1 LGRAPQRIACGLTRR
16 GAGGKRDLQL
26 NASVITNESSME
38 RPIMKKL
45 ELKTSDQV
53 LQVALAKEKES
64 RDFYDEQAA
73 HCRVE
78 FVRKL
83 LEKLKDEES
92 KHIRLVQGM
101 IRNLNVGR
109 DIV

>member
-1 LGRAPQRIACGLTRR
+1 
-16 GAGGKRDLQL
+16 
-26 NASVITNESSME
+26 ME
-38 RPIMKKL
+38 RLVMKKL
-45 ELKTSDQV
+45 ELRTSDQI
-53 LQVALAKEKES
+53 LQVALAKEKEA

-73 HCRVE
+73 HCRVD

-101 IRNLNVGR
+101 ITKLSVGR

>member
-1 LGRAPQRIACGLTRR
+1 
-16 GAGGKRDLQL
+16 
-26 NASVITNESSME
+26 ME
-38 RPIMKKL
+38 RPAMKKL
-45 ELKTSDQV
+45 ELKTPNQI
-53 LQVALAKEKES
+53 LQMALAKEKEA

-73 HCRVE
+73 HCPVD

-101 IRNLNVGR
+101 ITKLSVGR